1 MPQWAGTLERGR
13 TGAPEGHWHQPEF
26 PSASHMDTT
35 KVAQPTELCQALD
48 SLPSWTVLGIVSS
61 TVSGIVSSTI
71 LDLVFKEGVSK
82 NVLDKVA
89 TLLIFIIT

>member
-48 SLPSWTVLGIVSS
+48 SLPSWTV
-61 TVSGIVSSTI
+61 SGIVSSTI

>member
-1 MPQWAGTLERGR
+1 MVPQWAGTLERGR
-13 TGAPEGHWHQPEF
+13 AGAPEGHWHQPEF

-48 SLPSWTVLGIVSS
+48 SLPSWTV
-61 TVSGIVSSTI
+61 SGIVSSTI